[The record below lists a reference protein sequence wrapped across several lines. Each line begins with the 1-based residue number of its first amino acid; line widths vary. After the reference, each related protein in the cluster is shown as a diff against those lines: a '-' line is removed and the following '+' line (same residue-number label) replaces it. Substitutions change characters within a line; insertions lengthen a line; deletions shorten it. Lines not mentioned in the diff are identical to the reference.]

1 MSELPGMPLR
11 STAAPRRTTGTGRA
25 ASPVT
30 GRASTS
36 LPPRTAPR
44 RAGRKAPVELRPL
57 RLAALALLL
66 VAAALFVSPLRAFF
80 AAQDSY
86 FGQVAAVSQLQAAN
100 RALHGQIIDMHS
112 AAYIERQAREQWQL
126 VPAGLQAFIVKGLP
140 TSAPSPA
147 SNSPL
152 AATPTRPSLEARLSD
167 LWRTLRE

>member
-1 MSELPGMPLR
+1 MPLR